1 MFANALYECWN
12 FFETRKEDPQR
23 LLLNLR
29 FPEKCV
35 LQNGSTMPGKEVMLR
50 GLYELFFG
58 ADQHEVV
65 PIFGRDQTQ
74 QSRAFKYFVIHI
86 YDNFLHLVTD
96 NLAWWYENG
105 YLHMSRDAIRAKF

>member
-96 NLAWWYENG
+96 NLRERIPAHVARCHSSQI
-105 YLHMSRDAIRAKF
+105 LR